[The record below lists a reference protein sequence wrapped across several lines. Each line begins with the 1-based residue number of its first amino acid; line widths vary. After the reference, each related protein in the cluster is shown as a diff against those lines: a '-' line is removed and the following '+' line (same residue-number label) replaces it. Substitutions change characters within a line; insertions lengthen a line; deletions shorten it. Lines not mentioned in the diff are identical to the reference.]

1 MPIWNPWHGCHKI
14 SAGCQN
20 CYVYRRDESVGR
32 DASVVTRT
40 ADFELPR
47 KRGRDRQYKLPPGS
61 TVFACMT
68 SDFFLEEADAWRPDC
83 WQMMRER
90 PDLKFHIITKRI
102 HRAAA
107 CLPADWGNGWPNVTL
122 WCTCEDQEQAD
133 KRLPI
138 FLSVPAQHK
147 RIIHEPMLGPIDIS
161 SYLTSG
167 QFELV
172 TCGGESGPRARPCR
186 YEWVLATRAQCMR
199 CGVAFHFKQTG
210 ARFVK
215 DGRLY
220 HIERRLQEPQAA
232 RANIDY
238 TP

>member
-1 MPIWNPWHGCHKI
+1 MPIWNPWHGCHKL

-40 ADFELPR
+40 ADFDLPR
-47 KRGRDRQYKLPPGS
+47 RRGRSGDYKLPPGS

-68 SDFFLEEADAWRPDC
+68 SDFFVEDADAWRPDC

-90 PDLKFHIITKRI
+90 PDLQFHIITKRI
-102 HRAAA
+102 HRAMD
-107 CLPADWGNGWPNVTL
+107 CLPDDWGGGWPNVTL

-133 KRLPI
+133 RRLPV
-138 FLSVPAQHK
+138 FLAVPARHK
-147 RIIHEPMLGPIDIS
+147 RIIHEPMLGPIDIEA
-161 SYLTSG
+161 YLDAGT
-167 QFELV
+167 FELV
-172 TCGGESGPRARPCR
+172 TCGGESGPRARLCR
-186 YEWVLATRAQCMR
+186 YDWVLATRAQCVR
-199 CGVAFHFKQTG
+199 HGVAFHFKQTG

-220 HIERRLQEPQAA
+220 RIERRLQEPQAA
-232 RANIDY
+232 RAAIDY